1 MITKITKDL
10 GVKKNIVNIIGL
22 NTKIESKK
30 KMLSIN
36 KKN

>member
-10 GVKKNIVNIIGL
+10 GMKKNIVNIIGST
-22 NTKIESKK
+22 TKIESKK